1 MDWRLKGAIDRA
13 LGLVP
18 GGRKI
23 HARLA
28 QRSIDLGALV
38 DLQVDDWHA
47 IAQRLEA
54 LDIAITDA
62 RVVELGSGAC
72 PTLAACMYLAG
83 AAKVFTLDRE
93 RRQSQELVLELADRL
108 AVHVA
113 LIARDSGRAP
123 DEIAPLQ
130 SALSHAVGRGT
141 PLLLASDNVIDYRA
155 PADGAATALPA
166 HSVDL
171 VVSRSVL
178 EHEPPARLVALFAEA
193 RRILRP
199 GGAIVHLID
208 CADHYA
214 QGDPRRGPLDY
225 LALSDAEWARWNT
238 AFLHQN
244 RLRAPDFAALA
255 REAGFAD
262 ASIHVRRRAA
272 LDGIALAPRFQA
284 YASDDVA
291 ITSCELVARLA

>member
-28 QRSIDLGALV
+28 KRSVDLGALV

-47 IAQRLEA
+47 IAQRLDA
-54 LDIAITDA
+54 LDLAITDA
-62 RVVELGSGAC
+62 RVVEIGSGTC

-83 AAKVFTLDRE
+83 AARVFALDRE
-93 RRQSQELVLELADRL
+93 RRQSPELVRELADRL
-108 AVHVA
+108 VIHVA
-113 LIARDSGRAP
+113 MIARDSGRAL
-123 DEIAPLQ
+123 DEVAALQ

-141 PLLLASDNVIDYRA
+141 PLLLATDNVVDYRA
-155 PADGAATALPA
+155 PADATLISLSAW
-166 HSVDL
+166 SVDL

-178 EHEPPARLVALFAEA
+178 EHETPARLVALFTEA
-193 RRILRP
+193 KRILRP
-199 GGAIVHLID
+199 GGAMIHLID

-225 LALSDAEWARWNT
+225 LAASDAEWTRWNT

-244 RLRAPDFAALA
+244 RLRAPDFAVLA
-255 REAGFAD
+255 REAGFTEV
-262 ASIHVRRRAA
+262 STHPRRRAS
-272 LDGIALAPRFQA
+272 LDGIALAPQFRH
-284 YASDDVA
+284 YAPDDVA
-291 ITSCELVARLA
+291 ITSFELVAR